1 MLVLKTKDIA
11 GILYKKITV
20 EPTVG
25 QREFVENFSVFLAD
39 SSRFKIF
46 LLKGYAGTGK
56 TTMMSAIVN
65 AAPLLSLKT
74 VLLAPT
80 GRAAKVISGYAG
92 KPALTIHKKI
102 YQRRSKGGYFVFEL
116 LPNLHTGTLFII
128 DEASMI
134 SDEGDSKSAF
144 FDQRSLLED
153 VLRYVYRGQNCN
165 VIFVGDNA
173 QLPPVGSEY
182 SPALDVK
189 FIEENYRLKV
199 YSNELKE
206 VVRQKEE
213 SGILYNAT
221 LLRIQLMQG
230 KDTFPK
236 FDLAFPDLKKINGT
250 ELQDELESAFGNSGN
265 NGVIIITR
273 SNKRA
278 NLFNREVRTRVFW
291 IENELN
297 AGDRLMVVKNNYF
310 WLDESSN
317 AGFIANGDLLEVN
330 KVKKIYERYGFRFAD
345 VSVKMPDYPDDPEM
359 EVKLLIDTLNTESAN
374 LPSEETKKLFNALE
388 LELVNEPGSDN
399 FDKKEIREKVFKDP
413 HYNALQVKFAWSV
426 TCHKAQGG
434 QWPIVFIDQGYITE
448 EMLNAEYLRWLYT
461 AITRATEKVYFVN
474 FDEKFF
480 K

>member
-1 MLVLKTKDIA
+1 MLEQKTEDIA
-11 GILYKKITV
+11 FLLYKKLTI

-25 QREFVENFSVFLAD
+25 QRQFVENFSVFLSD

-65 AAPLLSLKT
+65 GAPDLKLKT

-92 KPALTIHKKI
+92 KPAFTIHKKI
-102 YQRRSKGGYFVFEL
+102 YQRRSKNGYYFFEL
-116 LPNLHTGTLFII
+116 VPNLHTDTLFII

-153 VLRYVYRGQNCN
+153 VLRYVYRGKNCA

-173 QLPPVGSEY
+173 QLPPVGLEY
-182 SPALDVK
+182 SPALD
-189 FIEENYRLKV
+189 IGYLEENFRLKV

-221 LLRIQLMQG
+221 LLRVQLMQG

-236 FDLAFPDLKKINGT
+236 FDTGFADVKKISGT
-250 ELQDELESAFGNSGN
+250 ELQEELESAFGNAGK

-278 NLFNREVRTRVFW
+278 NLFNREVRGRVFW

-297 AGDRLMVVKNNYF
+297 AGDQLMVVKNNYH
-310 WLDESSN
+310 WLDESSH

-330 KVKKIYERYGFRFAD
+330 KVKRIYEQYGFRFAD
-345 VSVKMPDYPDDPEM
+345 VIAKMPDYPNDPEM
-359 EVKLLIDTLNTESAN
+359 EVKLLIDTLNTETAN
-374 LPSEETKKLFNALE
+374 LPAEETKKLFNALE

-399 FDKKEIREKVFKDP
+399 LDKKEIREKVFKDP

-434 QWPIVFIDQGYITE
+434 QWPIVFVDQGYITE

-474 FDEKFF
+474 FDEQFF
-480 K
+480 A